1 MQVHYQEGSMGNQSG
16 KLQSF
21 FFFFFFENYSITT
34 EKSKFYTL
42 AENVFLLD
50 YSQIFLAQ
58 TSVKT
63 IINSYSFFALLFFS
77 LFSKKK
83 KKEGKRKNGYRF
95 SGKLW
100 SYSFLLS
107 LQAAHA
113 GEYLLPL
120 ISLYGLW
127 EGALLISLLLIPP

>member
-58 TSVKT
+58 TSVET

-83 KKEGKRKNGYRF
+83 RRKAKGRMDTDLAESSGPIASF
-95 SGKLW
+95 SVCRQLMQGNIF
-100 SYSFLLS
+100 S
-107 LQAAHA
+107 H
-113 GEYLLPL
+113 
-120 ISLYGLW
+120 
-127 EGALLISLLLIPP
+127 